1 MTKRKISSQRKRHI
15 AYKETDMKT
24 KAHVSE
30 TMKARRPR
38 SGIFK
43 VLKGNDRGPR
53 VLYLVKCVSET
64 KVNQRFSFQTYK
76 E

>member
-15 AYKETDMKT
+15 AYRETDMKT
-24 KAHVSE
+24 RADVSE

-43 VLKGNDRGPR
+43 VLKGNDRGSR
-53 VLYLVKCVSET
+53 VLYLVKRVSET

>member
-1 MTKRKISSQRKRHI
+1 MTKRKISSQRRRHT
-15 AYKETDMKT
+15 AYRETDMKT
-24 KAHVSE
+24 KADVSG
-30 TMKARRPR
+30 TMKARRPW

-43 VLKGNDRGPR
+43 VLKGKNRGPR
-53 VLYLVKCVSET
+53 VLYLLKCVSET